1 MNLEN
6 GISRKDKESRKDDVC
21 SPREFEKPCHVRGKI
36 FKISGSLVGLQ
47 CSDWSSEKMLNE
59 KKNSKYVAKDFTD
72 RQIVV
77 GQKGFGGEPAGYNG
91 ERNFEKQLFAF
102 RKSDFLK
109 FLPTHVSLA

>member
-1 MNLEN
+1 M
-6 GISRKDKESRKDDVC
+6 K
-21 SPREFEKPCHVRGKI
+21 
-36 FKISGSLVGLQ
+36 
-47 CSDWSSEKMLNE
+47 

-109 FLPTHVSLA
+109 FLPTHHSPMPEHLPLIVRSMNYEQKGRNTERTAFLVTQWK